1 MFIFYS
7 GERFM
12 PGFELFDEAEK
23 QQVME
28 VMDKG
33 FTFRYNFDHMR
44 NDLWKSREME
54 QLLEEKLSVKHAHLV
69 SSGTAALSTAL
80 IAAGIGAGD
89 EVIVPPFT
97 FVASIEAIV
106 SAGAIPVFAEIDE
119 TLCLSAEGIES
130 VITERTKAVNVV
142 HMCGSMPYM
151 DKIVSLCSK
160 HNLILL
166 EDACQAIG
174 ASYKGVALGTI
185 GDVGTYSFDSVK
197 TISCGEGGAIVTQ
210 DDAIYQ
216 NAHMYSDHGHDHIG
230 NDRGAESHPI
240 MGMNYRISEMNAALG
255 LAQLRKLDKILEIQR
270 INKQRIKQA
279 MKQFS
284 EVSFRILPD
293 EAGDNAGFLSFML
306 PNEERAREINT
317 KLASAGIGACFYWYD
332 NNWHY
337 VKNWPHIQKMKS
349 SARLP
354 IHLNEN
360 LPDYSNLQL
369 PKSDAIMSRTISML
383 IGLSWTDE
391 MMEERIQQLK
401 QVFAD

>member
-1 MFIFYS
+1 
-7 GERFM
+7 M

-28 VMDKG
+28 VMENG
-33 FTFRYNFDHMR
+33 FTFRYNFDHIR
-44 NDLWKSREME
+44 NGLWKTREME

-80 IAAGIGAGD
+80 MAAGIGAGD

-97 FVASIEAIV
+97 FVATIESIVA
-106 SAGAIPVFAEIDE
+106 AGAIPIFAEIDE
-119 TLCLSAEGIES
+119 TLCLSVDGIEA
-130 VITERTKAVNVV
+130 VISDRTKAVNVV
-142 HMCGSMPYM
+142 HMCGSMPYI
-151 DKIVSLCSK
+151 DKIIAVCRK
-160 HNLILL
+160 YNLTLL

-185 GDVGTYSFDSVK
+185 GDVGSYSFDSVK

-210 DDAIYQ
+210 NDAIYQ

-230 NDRGAESHPI
+230 DDRGEESHPI

-255 LAQLRKLDKILEIQR
+255 LAQLRKLDRILEIQR
-270 INKQRIKQA
+270 RNKNIIKDA
-279 MKQFS
+279 MKSFA
-284 EVSFRILPD
+284 EVSFRTLPD
-293 EAGDNAGFLSFML
+293 ESGDNAGFLSFML
-306 PNEERAREINT
+306 PSTERAQEINL
-317 KLASAGIGACFYWYD
+317 KLAEAGIGGCFYWYD

-337 VKNWPHIQKMKS
+337 VKNWKHIHEMKS

-354 IHLNEN
+354 IHLNQN
-360 LPDYSNLQL
+360 LPDYSKLQL
-369 PKSDAIMSRTISML
+369 PLSDAIMSRTISML

-391 MMEERIQQLK
+391 MMEARIQQLN
-401 QVFAD
+401 QIFAD